1 MAALQQQQPQPQQQQ
16 SLAASGVQN
25 SIQPVT
31 SVPVT
36 TSTSSSSTSSSL
48 SSSSSTA
55 IHQLQR
61 HPHACLQCSATF
73 AERDE
78 LERHELTHSPTAQV
92 SCGVCHKNFANV
104 YRLQRHMISHD
115 ESAGLRKFKCT
126 YCDKAFKFKH
136 HLKEH
141 VRIHSGEKPFECANC
156 GKRFSHSGSYSSH
169 MTSKKCLI
177 LNSRNSRPRLP
188 VMDQK
193 PVASSLAPAAPLR
206 APSPVIGR
214 RSSTPTATGV
224 SKLNSNNSFNN
235 VVNRHVNGYASV
247 MGYPN
252 PYEPP
257 KSVNAGVNPPG
268 PPPPPPPPAPHYFNN
283 IPGMGY
289 NSPGLAHLHQYLV
302 AAHLAHPLRNVPL
315 PVHSNNSSTSPVY
328 KDVDPVAL
336 AAELDRKRKRSDS
349 GIEDSTTKFVTDSK
363 LGRYNQQN
371 DAITTGHQ
379 SPAEIEKVKKIL
391 ETVNANV
398 TRQLLE
404 ASVQRVKNVQHG
416 HYIHHPLS
424 SSPHENKHHD
434 YSEGL
439 AAKMEDDNRRV
450 QVSPNIT
457 PGLEDMIEEVPDT
470 DDQPS
475 VPHQGAAD
483 DDMREDAASETGTD
497 DSGLV
502 MALDQ
507 DSVTGQRDENNP
519 SNNNHGVG
527 HLNAGFSLGG
537 MVKTSERTR
546 STISEDKAAVLKR
559 YFAQQPRPKRD
570 EINRLSRELNFP
582 PRVIQVWFQNAR
594 ARDRREALFNVV
606 HGNDSFQ
613 SRPSNG
619 HGPTTEHY
627 ANPHFSAQPTDLSST
642 AEHEDL
648 DESRNVEEEEEEEE
662 ENEQPLD
669 LTVKR
674 IESESH
680 AVVQRPQFR
689 ETPGVVENGMKMERN
704 LTGTSELTV
713 SVSVKENGVVHPKK
727 RNWIK
732 MEEED
737 DSFPHEIEEWK
748 KTFAA
753 GLHCGVQ
760 RCFNGKLSPQSSDI
774 SGAEEETLK
783 RSSLGPVGSCD
794 EGSESRD
801 TSGDDGG
808 HTTPTTSI
816 TARSGKKAKFGSG
829 GSVTGGV
836 KSLTPA
842 PSTVAMAV
850 GDNSEGLYSCDQCDK
865 SFSKLSSLTRHKY
878 EHSGQRPYQ
887 CDMCPKAFKHK
898 HHLTEHKRLHSGEK
912 PFQCQKCLKRFS
924 HSGSYSQ
931 HMNHRFS
938 YCRPC
943 PASS

>member
-1 MAALQQQQPQPQQQQ
+1 
-16 SLAASGVQN
+16 
-25 SIQPVT
+25 
-31 SVPVT
+31 
-36 TSTSSSSTSSSL
+36 
-48 SSSSSTA
+48 
-55 IHQLQR
+55 
-61 HPHACLQCSATF
+61 
-73 AERDE
+73 
-78 LERHELTHSPTAQV
+78 
-92 SCGVCHKNFANV
+92 
-104 YRLQRHMISHD
+104 
-115 ESAGLRKFKCT
+115 
-126 YCDKAFKFKH
+126 
-136 HLKEH
+136 
-141 VRIHSGEKPFECANC
+141 
-156 GKRFSHSGSYSSH
+156 
-169 MTSKKCLI
+169 
-177 LNSRNSRPRLP
+177 
-188 VMDQK
+188 MDQK

-434 YSEGL
+434 YSEGNSCFCATLYCWTRHLNAFLSLSFLFVLSANVGL

-546 STISEDKAAVLKR
+546 STISEDKAAVSLELCKHHDRQRCESNPFQQVLKR

-627 ANPHFSAQPTDLSST
+627 ANQHFSAQPTDL
-642 AEHEDL
+642 
-648 DESRNVEEEEEEEE
+648 RY
-662 ENEQPLD
+662 
-669 LTVKR
+669 
-674 IESESH
+674 
-680 AVVQRPQFR
+680 
-689 ETPGVVENGMKMERN
+689 
-704 LTGTSELTV
+704 
-713 SVSVKENGVVHPKK
+713 
-727 RNWIK
+727 
-732 MEEED
+732 
-737 DSFPHEIEEWK
+737 SFPFVDVLPSDFIQW
-748 KTFAA
+748 
-753 GLHCGVQ
+753 
-760 RCFNGKLSPQSSDI
+760 NGFFFLIVP
-774 SGAEEETLK
+774 
-783 RSSLGPVGSCD
+783 R
-794 EGSESRD
+794 
-801 TSGDDGG
+801 
-808 HTTPTTSI
+808 
-816 TARSGKKAKFGSG
+816 
-829 GSVTGGV
+829 
-836 KSLTPA
+836 
-842 PSTVAMAV
+842 PST
-850 GDNSEGLYSCDQCDK
+850 
-865 SFSKLSSLTRHKY
+865 RI
-878 EHSGQRPYQ
+878 
-887 CDMCPKAFKHK
+887 
-898 HHLTEHKRLHSGEK
+898 
-912 PFQCQKCLKRFS
+912 
-924 HSGSYSQ
+924 
-931 HMNHRFS
+931 
-938 YCRPC
+938 
-943 PASS
+943 